1 MSSLHSFT
9 GCANAARPAHHET
22 PDLAD
27 EFTEDQRA
35 FLESIAIPEMT
46 DDDIEAMHADWLARE
61 KAERLAAEWEFAT
74 VQRAERRIANDMAC
88 SMAQAEMIGTMF
100 RDAFDDRRTA

>member
-1 MSSLHSFT
+1 MDIVPAFY
-9 GCANAARPAHHET
+9 GCANAAHPLHDSPTDEM
-22 PDLAD
+22 

-46 DDDIEAMHADWLARE
+46 DADIEAMHADWLARE

-88 SMAQAEMIGTMF
+88 SLAQAEMIGAMF